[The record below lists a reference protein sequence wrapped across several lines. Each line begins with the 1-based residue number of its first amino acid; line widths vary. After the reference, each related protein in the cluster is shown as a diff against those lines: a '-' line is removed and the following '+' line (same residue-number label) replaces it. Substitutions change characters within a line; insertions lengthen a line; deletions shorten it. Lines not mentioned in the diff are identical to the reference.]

1 MELNSVFVIHRELI
15 SCHVVPMDDKDAQQ
29 QQQQGAAQRASGS
42 KQKVKLRNYYIQLC
56 LNVSSKSMTSSTQ
69 LATQGP
75 TIRCQSEEL
84 ARKLAR
90 IVSGQLLLII
100 VTGYLIGVSFC
111 FN

>member
-1 MELNSVFVIHRELI
+1 MELNGVFVIHRELI

-29 QQQQGAAQRASGS
+29 PQQGATQRASGS

-90 IVSGQLLLII
+90 IVSG
-100 VTGYLIGVSFC
+100 
-111 FN
+111 